1 MAVELGVGYL
11 SIVPETSKIA
21 PGVRKAL
28 GESEKA
34 ADGSG
39 KTIGSRL
46 SGAASKTLKVGFA
59 SAGLAAGTVFGM
71 AIAKGFG
78 RLSALDQAKAKLTG
92 LGHSVESI
100 GQIMDNALAS
110 VKGTAFGLGEAAGT
124 ASTMVAAGIK
134 PGEELE
140 RRLKGVADSA
150 AVAGVGMDEMGLI
163 WGKVAAKGK
172 LDGETMAQ
180 MLERQIPIYDILAQK
195 TGHASSEIASMVSKG
210 KIDFETFADA
220 MNEYV
225 GGAALAMGDTVK
237 GGWDNLLASLGRF
250 GAALLDPVFRSAP
263 PVFKALT
270 DLSDKAT
277 DAVKP
282 LAAEFGERLT
292 PAVKAF
298 AEGLPD
304 LISAA
309 GEKIGPVISAIG
321 DTAGKLWTYLTTDP
335 GVAERWESLKTLFA
349 QVGETAAA
357 LWPSFVEVGKSVGSA
372 LGAVHVETWKLL
384 GQALEAATPIIK
396 QLLDTMAEHSD
407 TVAAFVT
414 AWAGMKVVGS
424 VTGPMGKGAG
434 ALRDLGGAAKF
445 ARDALKGSDSVGA
458 AMINLAGGA
467 SSANPKVAK
476 LGAASTAAGGKMIKL
491 GNVMKALRRAGAPII
506 RVLGTAIRFI
516 NPWVAG
522 FTLLAGALSLF
533 FTKTETGRQIWS
545 GFMDLLHRAGEWISS
560 TFAGVWDVV
569 AEKFSAAWDRMSAI
583 FGGLKTLFI
592 DGDFTSGLGQ
602 ALGIDEDSPMV
613 AWALDVRKAVVD
625 VYDTVSNFL
634 GGLKSLIVDG
644 DFTAQFGR
652 MLGLEEDSPIIAG
665 ILTIRDKIFG
675 AVDAIKAKWG
685 EFTGLFSGLKSLI
698 VDGDFTGEL
707 GRALGIEE
715 DSPLVTGILGFRDK
729 VIGAYNAIR
738 EKIDSVSKAISDK
751 WIEASTVVTP
761 LLDTLREKW
770 DAFASGLGEKYREH
784 IAPHVD
790 ALKTKIGEMSE
801 KFREFLERL
810 WEPVLKPALITLGA
824 ILVGPIVLAFGAVV
838 LAVGTVVAAI
848 GGLAYVVLS
857 MPGWI
862 SSAIQKVSQW
872 WDTLKTKVTTV
883 IDVIKLAVKVWYEQ
897 HIAPLPKKV
906 GDAITGVIEWF
917 KKLPGQIKQQFSN
930 AASWLRDAGRRI
942 MDGLL
947 DGLRSKLG
955 TVKNWISDHLSF
967 NLGGLVGN
975 AHGAVYRAYVDG
987 GIDRLE
993 SYANGGHREDHRA
1006 QIAPA
1011 GAWRVWAEPETGGEA
1026 YIPLAAS
1033 KRSRSTAILDKTA
1046 RIFGLALVDPL
1057 TGGAPGIGYRG
1068 DLGPARAQ
1076 AFEDGG
1082 LVPSAEIKRRLKPL
1096 DGTPYIFG
1104 GWSMAGTDCSGAV
1117 AMVDNAF
1124 RSLAL
1129 LTERMSTQTEA
1140 AFLSKR
1146 GYKRGQGSDGDMR
1159 VGFLNGGPGGGH
1171 TAAQLPDGTYVE
1183 SGGNTGGGLTI
1194 GRKAGPLSGRGFTDF
1209 FYHRG
1214 VDGIVSALTGKDPED
1229 LAAGA
1234 GGPDEAPGAFSKT
1247 INPNFG
1253 AADSL
1258 YQDALKYIAKTKVYD
1273 TGGLL
1278 PHGASA
1284 VNLSGKPELIL
1295 NNSQWGSFA
1304 KMADALPKLV
1314 EVLRRQVDSPRASGE
1329 EITRAGF
1336 ADTADDIGRAHR
1348 EVYAFGRHLGGEF
1361 LGQVQIVADA
1371 ERGLYDTRR
1380 AVLQETEQL
1389 TRYREDLSAAEA
1401 DLAKIQADGGGL
1413 SAAMTRRLADA
1424 EEELTK
1430 ARASTGAG
1438 KPERI
1443 AAAEK
1448 KLQRAREDADAQLE
1462 KSTDKNASQVRSALR
1477 KVQKAA
1483 DKLAEA
1489 EEKNADAADRL
1500 AAAERAV
1507 AAARYQAIGQLVS
1520 RTLTAFQSAT
1530 SGAESFFGELARLGE
1545 IAARTQQEVSKL
1557 EQQQVELRIEGV
1569 QAAQNLAQAEWGVRS
1584 ARLEGLIAVARAEA
1598 NLVEAREGALRL
1610 GSTSVEAVRARI
1622 SEFHRTGVWAIEG
1635 VRDAATVS
1643 AEKIKLAE
1651 AEVAKARAEA
1661 AKADLIAQQ
1670 RAALAGLQTMKA
1682 TLMQQKAAELLELQ
1696 TMKLRDQ
1703 TAELYG
1709 MKAGTASK
1717 AQRQAHGLGGVLGGL
1732 GKIALGVAGGVA
1744 GFAVG
1749 GPAGAALGA
1758 GLALKGIGELVAGGM
1773 EMHANKGGL
1782 KKAWE
1787 ESNTEGRVGMALGIG
1802 SQALGALGGA
1812 ALAVHANSPEAFAIG
1827 AESGAEAS
1835 NAIWGAMAANAKA
1848 RSEAATAEID
1858 AKIAETE
1865 ARFSADLARLNA
1877 AATATELGFADK
1889 TAAADLG
1896 IKIAELQAAMTKS
1909 SSKEETKLLTEF
1921 SRTAEEHREKLL
1933 ASAADRART
1942 LTAIRDASQASAD
1955 RRVAGRSAPERITL
1969 HVQAGAVYDNTHLEK
1984 LVSALAEELGEVK
1997 VDVEVIKDSTKPTAD
2012 DYVSSRR

>member
-46 SGAASKTLKVGFA
+46 SGSASKALKVGFA
-59 SAGLAAGTVFGM
+59 SAGVAAGAVFGT

-78 RLSALDQAKAKLTG
+78 RLSAIDEAQAKLKG
-92 LGHSVESI
+92 LGNSTQQI
-100 GQIMDNALAS
+100 GTIMDNALAS
-110 VKGTAFGLGEAAGT
+110 VKGTAYGLGEAVTTSAGL
-124 ASTMVAAGIK
+124 VAAGVAEGPK
-134 PGEELE
+134 LE
-140 RRLKGVADSA
+140 QTLKTVADTA
-150 AVAGVGMDEMGLI
+150 AIAGASMADVGLI
-163 WGKVAAKGK
+163 FGSVAARGK
-172 LDGETMAQ
+172 LQGDDLMQLQSRGVPVLKMLAEETG
-180 MLERQIPIYDILAQK
+180 K
-195 TGHASSEIASMVSKG
+195 TSEEISAMVSKG
-210 KIDFETFADA
+210 QIDFETFASA
-220 MNEYV
+220 MEKGV
-225 GGAALAMGDTVK
+225 GGAAVAMGDTFK
-237 GGWDNLLASLGRF
+237 GGLANLGASLGRF
-250 GAALLDPVFRSAP
+250 GAALLDPVFQAAP
-263 PVFKALT
+263 PIFGALT

-282 LAAEFGERLT
+282 LAAEFGARLT
-292 PAVKAF
+292 PAIKEF
-298 AEGLPD
+298 AEGLPG

-321 DTAGKLWTYLTTDP
+321 DTVGKLWTYLTTDP
-335 GVAERWESLKTLFA
+335 GVAERWDSLKALFA

-357 LWPSFVEVGKSVGSA
+357 LWPSFVEVGKAVGTA
-372 LGAVHVETWKLL
+372 LGAVQVETWKLL
-384 GQALEAATPIIK
+384 GQALEVATPIIK
-396 QLLDTMAEHSD
+396 QLLDTMAEHPD
-407 TVAAFVT
+407 AVAAFVT
-414 AWAGMKVVGS
+414 AWAGMKVVGT
-424 VTGPMGKGAG
+424 VTGPVGKGVG
-434 ALRDLGGAAKF
+434 ALRELGGAAKF
-445 ARDALKGSDSVGA
+445 AKDALKGSDSVGS

-467 SSANPKVAK
+467 SSTNPKIAK
-476 LGAASTAAGGKMIKL
+476 LGGAFTVLGGKMFKI
-491 GNVMKALRRAGAPII
+491 GNIMKVLRRAGAPII

-545 GFMDLLHRAGEWISS
+545 GFMDLLHSAGEWISN

-569 AEKFSAAWDRMSAI
+569 AEKFSAAWDRVSEI
-583 FGGLKTLFI
+583 FGGLK
-592 DGDFTSGLGQ
+592 
-602 ALGIDEDSPMV
+602 A
-613 AWALDVRKAVVD
+613 
-625 VYDTVSNFL
+625 
-634 GGLKSLIVDG
+634 
-644 DFTAQFGR
+644 
-652 MLGLEEDSPIIAG
+652 
-665 ILTIRDKIFG
+665 
-675 AVDAIKAKWG
+675 
-685 EFTGLFSGLKSLI
+685 LI

-715 DSPLVTGILGFRDK
+715 DSPLVAGILGFRDK
-729 VIGAYNAIR
+729 IIGAVDAIKTKWDEFTGLFSGLKALIVDGDFTGELGR
-738 EKIDSVSKAISDK
+738 ALGIEEDSPLVAGILGFRDKIIEAYGAIKEKFDTVVQAFSDK
-751 WIEASTVVTP
+751 WNEASTTVTP

-770 DAFASGLGEKYREH
+770 DSFASGLGEKYREH

-790 ALKTKIGEMSE
+790 ALKTKIGEMSD

-810 WEPVLKPALITLGA
+810 WEPVLKPALATLA
-824 ILVGPIVLAFGAVV
+824 ALLVGPIVLAFGAVV
-838 LAVGTVVAAI
+838 LAVGTVVAVI
-848 GGLAYVVLS
+848 GTLAYAVLA

-862 SSAIQKVSQW
+862 STAIQKVNEW
-872 WDTLKTKVTTV
+872 WNTLQQRVSTV
-883 IDVIKLAVKVWYEQ
+883 IDAVKIAIQVWYEQ
-897 HIAPLPKKV
+897 HIAPLPGKV
-906 GDAITGVIEWF
+906 GAAITGVIDWF
-917 KKLPGQIKQQFSN
+917 KKLPGQIQSQFAN
-930 AASWLRDAGRRI
+930 AGRWLVDAGKRI
-942 MDGLL
+942 MNGLL

-955 TVKNWISDHLSF
+955 EVRGWISDHLSF
-967 NLGGLVGN
+967 NLGGLIGN
-975 AHGAVYRAYVDG
+975 AQGAVYRAYVDG

-993 SYANGGHREDHRA
+993 RYANGGHREDHRA

-1033 KRSRSTAILDKTA
+1033 KRSRSTAILDQTA
-1046 RIFGLALVDPL
+1046 RIFGLALVDPI
-1057 TGGAPGIGYRG
+1057 TGTAPGIGYRG
-1068 DLGPARAQ
+1068 NLGPAKAQ
-1076 AFEDGG
+1076 AFADGG

-1146 GYKRGQGSDGDMR
+1146 GYRRGQGSNGDLR

-1214 VDGIVSALTGKDPED
+1214 VDGIVSALTGKED
-1229 LAAGA
+1229 TA
-1234 GGPDEAPGAFSKT
+1234 GGPSGPAEAPSAVGRA

-1253 AADSL
+1253 TADSL
-1258 YQDALKYIAKTKVYD
+1258 YQDALKYLTRTKVYD
-1273 TGGLL
+1273 TGGIL

-1295 NNSQWGSFA
+1295 NNSQWSSFA

-1314 EVLRRQVDSPRASGE
+1314 DVLRRQVQGPRASGE

-1336 ADTADDIGRAHR
+1336 ADAADGISRVHR

-1371 ERGLYDTRR
+1371 EKGLYDTRR

-1389 TRYREDLSAAEA
+1389 TRYREDLAAAEA
-1401 DLAKIQADGGGL
+1401 ELAKVQEEGGGL
-1413 SAAMTRRLADA
+1413 SVAMTRRLADA

-1430 ARASTGAG
+1430 ARASTGDG

-1462 KSTDKNASQVRSALR
+1462 KSADKNASQVRSALR
-1477 KVQKAA
+1477 KVQTAT

-1489 EEKNADAADRL
+1489 EEKSADAADRL

-1507 AAARYQAIGQLVS
+1507 AAARYQAIGQLAS
-1520 RTLTAFQSAT
+1520 RTLNAFKSAA
-1530 SGAESFFGELARLGE
+1530 SGAEAFFGEIARLGE

-1557 EQQQVELRIEGV
+1557 EQQQVELRLDGI

-1584 ARLEGLIAVARAEA
+1584 ARLEGLLAVARAEA

-1622 SEFHRTGVWAIEG
+1622 EEFHRTGVWAIEG
-1635 VRDAATVS
+1635 VRDAATIN
-1643 AEKIKLAE
+1643 ARKIKIAE

-1661 AKADLIAQQ
+1661 TKTDLLAQQ
-1670 RAALAGLQTMKA
+1670 RAAIASLQMMKA
-1682 TLMQQKAAELLELQ
+1682 TLMQQRAAELLELQ

-1709 MKAGTASK
+1709 MSSGTASK
-1717 AQRQAHGLGGVLGGL
+1717 AQRQAHGLGNVLGGI
-1732 GKIALGVAGGVA
+1732 GKIALGIAGAVA

-1749 GPAGAALGA
+1749 GPVGAAVGA
-1758 GLALKGIGELVAGGM
+1758 GLALKGVGEVVAGGM

-1782 KKAWE
+1782 KEAWDE
-1787 ESNTEGRVGMALGIG
+1787 ANTEGKVGMALGIG
-1802 SQALGALGGA
+1802 AQALGAIGGA
-1812 ALAVHANSPEAFAIG
+1812 ALAVGGNNPEAFAIG
-1827 AESGAEAS
+1827 AEAGAEAS
-1835 NAIWGAMAANAKA
+1835 NAIWGAMAANSKA

-1865 ARFSADLARLNA
+1865 ARFALDLAKLNA
-1877 AATATELGFADK
+1877 ATTATELGFADK

-1896 IKIAELQAAMTKS
+1896 IKIAELQIAMAKA
-1909 SSKEETKLLTEF
+1909 SSKEEAKLLTEY

-1933 ASAADRART
+1933 ASAAERART
-1942 LTAIRDASQASAD
+1942 LTEIRDANQAAGD
-1955 RRVAGRSAPERITL
+1955 PRVAGRSAPERVTL
-1969 HVQAGAVYDNTHLEK
+1969 QVQAGAVYDNADLEK
-1984 LVSALAEELGEVK
+1984 VVAELAEELGEVK
-1997 VDVEVIKDSTKPTAD
+1997 VDVEIIKDSTKPTAD